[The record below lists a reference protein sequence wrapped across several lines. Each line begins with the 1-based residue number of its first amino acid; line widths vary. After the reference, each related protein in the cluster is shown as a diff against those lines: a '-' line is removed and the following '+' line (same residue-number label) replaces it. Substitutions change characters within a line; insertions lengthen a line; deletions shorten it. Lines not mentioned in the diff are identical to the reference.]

1 MLFRCRTISLEMGT
15 QKQQPRGPGIQDVE
29 AHAVLVQ
36 AMADVGADPALVYA
50 FRKTGVYVCEEN
62 EKRLSKVSLMAFN
75 AAVEEYYAALKR
87 GCQ

>member
-1 MLFRCRTISLEMGT
+1 MPRKNALSP
-15 QKQQPRGPGIQDVE
+15 QPPLSDPE

-62 EKRLSKVSLMAFN
+62 ERRLPKSKLAAFD
-75 AAVEEYYAALKR
+75 AAVEEYRLKLN
-87 GCQ
+87 GEIQ